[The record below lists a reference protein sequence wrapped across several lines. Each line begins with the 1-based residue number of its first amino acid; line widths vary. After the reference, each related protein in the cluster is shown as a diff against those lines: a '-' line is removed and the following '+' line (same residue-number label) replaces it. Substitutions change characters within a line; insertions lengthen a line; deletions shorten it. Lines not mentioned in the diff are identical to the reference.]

1 MKDMNR
7 RLYELRIM
15 DDIGEKDSIIHK
27 INPAIKISVT
37 FIYIIEVVS
46 LKNFNLREC
55 IIIFAYPLILFL
67 LGKVPP
73 KVILK
78 KIIVVLPVVIGI
90 SFINLLLDY
99 SYNQIILSLLL
110 LFKCIFSVTGGLL
123 LIVTTGMNNIA
134 IGLRKLKVPQILTT
148 QILMLYRYITLMIEY
163 GYTIISAYKLRT
175 LNERGMSM
183 KDFGSIIGQM
193 LLKSFDRSENVHHA
207 MKLRGF
213 EGEYYSSMKSSL
225 QKNDFM
231 YLFIWIFLFTVV
243 RL

>member
-1 MKDMNR
+1 MTDMSR
-7 RLYELRIM
+7 VLYELRIM
-15 DDIGEKDSIIHK
+15 DDIGESNSIIHN
-27 INPAIKISVT
+27 INPAIKIIIT
-37 FIYIIEVVS
+37 LIYIVEVIS

-90 SFINLLLDY
+90 SFINLLLDC

-110 LFKCIFSVTGGLL
+110 LFKCIFSVTGGVL

-134 IGLRKLKVPQILTT
+134 IGLRKLKVPQILVT
-148 QILMLYRYITLMIEY
+148 QILMLYRYIMLMVEY
-163 GYTIISAYKLRT
+163 GSMINSAYKLRT
-175 LNERGMSM
+175 LNEKGISM
-183 KDFGSIIGQM
+183 KDFGNIIGQM
-193 LLKSFDRSENVHHA
+193 LLKSFDRAENVYAA

-213 EGEYYSSMKSSL
+213 EGEYYSSTKSEL
-225 QKNDFM
+225 QKNDLI
-231 YLFIWIFLFTVV
+231 YLIVWIFLFTIV
-243 RL
+243 RI

>member
-27 INPAIKISVT
+27 INPAIKICVT
-37 FIYIIEVVS
+37 FIYVIEVVS

-78 KIIVVLPVVIGI
+78 KTIVVLPVIIGI
-90 SFINLLLDY
+90 SFINLLLDC
-99 SYNQIILSLLL
+99 SYNQIMLSLLL

-175 LNERGMSM
+175 LSERGMSM

-193 LLKSFDRSENVHHA
+193 LLKSFDRSENVYHA

-225 QKNDFM
+225 QKNDFI
-231 YLFIWIFLFTVV
+231 YLCIWIFLFTVV